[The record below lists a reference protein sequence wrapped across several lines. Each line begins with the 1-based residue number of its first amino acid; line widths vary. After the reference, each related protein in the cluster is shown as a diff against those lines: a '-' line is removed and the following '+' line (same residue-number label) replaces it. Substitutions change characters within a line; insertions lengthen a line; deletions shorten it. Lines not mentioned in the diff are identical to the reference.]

1 MRNTLPQRASNDLFD
16 RAVTPGLA
24 QRSRFTTA
32 LPTSMTAAQFVD
44 TLNANAGNPL
54 SPAALSIDMAD
65 SLLNI
70 DSMRI

>member
-1 MRNTLPQRASNDLFD
+1 MRNTLRQRASNDLFD

-32 LPTSMTAAQFVD
+32 LPTMTAAQFVD
-44 TLNANAGNPL
+44 PLNANARNPL
-54 SPAALSIDMAD
+54 SPAALSIDIAD